1 MDVSDV
7 LREASVP
14 EASNMNHIV
23 TIMGACDDS
32 IFLVFDLTYH
42 QKLKL
47 FGQQHFFRF
56 FFSFST
62 NHPLFRCRLRSFFWP
77 GLQVQALTAT
87 ARTKNWMQ
95 LPQCSKARLID
106 DSIGIIGDYANQTN
120 HYIG

>member
-1 MDVSDV
+1 
-7 LREASVP
+7 
-14 EASNMNHIV
+14 
-23 TIMGACDDS
+23 MGACADS

-42 QKLKL
+42 QKLRL

-56 FFSFST
+56 FLSRLAQTIHFLGVDSDPFFS
-62 NHPLFRCRLRSFFWP
+62 P

-106 DSIGIIGDYANQTN
+106 DSIGIIGDYANQN
-120 HYIG
+120 

>member
-56 FFSFST
+56 FLS
-62 NHPLFRCRLRSFFWP
+62 RSAQTIHFLGVDSDPFF
-77 GLQVQALTAT
+77 GQD
-87 ARTKNWMQ
+87 
-95 LPQCSKARLID
+95 SKSKL
-106 DSIGIIGDYANQTN
+106 
-120 HYIG
+120 